1 MVGKNAKDD
10 SRLLTPTHTHTH
22 PRYLTLSFHI
32 SVCSNTFILV
42 IKSWFHSD
50 DFMSYLLDKNPQ
62 LHSKLLFGILNPFL
76 CCFITATGC
85 LNAVQF
91 MLSWIPASYASR
103 YRCCYRRISLPPW
116 LCRGYPTAS
125 IMLQGS
131 GVSTERT
138 PSPPPPHSL
147 QKQQPAAASVSSDL
161 LNLPHFNHDSAPL
174 LSSRGSLARI
184 PKPPAASSRRSSLSG
199 VSRPVSQP
207 ARRGLELRKGRKEG
221 KKKNGVF
228 NRWFAFYIHH
238 IKWPRRRSS
247 SQRRA
252 ERGEPRA
259 WKANASWYCTTHRVL
274 LAQIEL
280 AAESIT

>member
-1 MVGKNAKDD
+1 
-10 SRLLTPTHTHTH
+10 
-22 PRYLTLSFHI
+22 
-32 SVCSNTFILV
+32 
-42 IKSWFHSD
+42 
-50 DFMSYLLDKNPQ
+50 
-62 LHSKLLFGILNPFL
+62 
-76 CCFITATGC
+76 
-85 LNAVQF
+85 
-91 MLSWIPASYASR
+91 MLSWIPASCES
-103 YRCCYRRISLPPW
+103 ISL
-116 LCRGYPTAS
+116 LLSAH
-125 IMLQGS
+125 L
-131 GVSTERT
+131 
-138 PSPPPPHSL
+138 PSSLTVQRLPNSEHHVAGIRCINGTQPPPPPHSL
-147 QKQQPAAASVSSDL
+147 QKQQPAAASVLSDL

-221 KKKNGVF
+221 GEKNGVF
-228 NRWFAFYIHH
+228 NRWSAFYIHH

-247 SQRRA
+247 FQRRA

-259 WKANASWYCTTHRVL
+259 WKANASWYCKTHRVL